1 MVLRLQ
7 NLILEMVAKGETIES
22 TADRLCREVEGLQPD
37 VICSVLS
44 VDRSGLLHPLAAPSL
59 PQTYSAALDGIS
71 IGPNVG
77 SCGSAA
83 YLRTPVAVIDIERD
97 PRWENFKGL
106 ALPLGLKACWSSPIC
121 NAKGDVLG
129 TFAFYYREQ
138 RGPTEFEQEVVA
150 TCVHLCAL
158 ALERH
163 ERVVERERQA
173 NIDTLTGLGNRACF
187 NQALAAL
194 PCTTPGAWALLVIDL
209 DNLKTVNDTFG
220 HHVGDLLIQ
229 QAASRMAAA
238 AAPDGVF
245 RLGGDEFAVIVQN
258 PEALREI
265 ETTANALI
273 EAIVVPAECDGHLI
287 HPKAT
292 VGGAVLSREDHI
304 AESVRQNADFA
315 LYHAKE
321 TGRGGF
327 VRYWPG
333 IGTAITH
340 RLKAIQRVGAA
351 LKEDRIDAYYQP
363 IVRLDTREIVG
374 MEALCRL
381 SEDDG
386 IISAADFCEATSDA
400 HIAFGITERMLARV
414 VGDMRV
420 WLDMGLPLARVS
432 LNVSSSDFYR
442 GKLDEQLTAAFAREN
457 VSLEHLM
464 LEVTEDVCI
473 GQRDDVAA
481 RQIKA
486 MRAKGLLVALD
497 DFGTG
502 FASLTH
508 LLTFPVDMIKIDKS
522 FINRLAPGN
531 PSSAIVRGLL
541 DIAREMN
548 ISVVAEGVETEVQ
561 AAQLRALGCSLGQGF
576 LFSRAVD
583 RDAFTQ
589 MLRQDLISL
598 RRAM

>member
-59 PQTYSAALDGIS
+59 PQAYSAALDGIS

-333 IGTAITH
+333 IGTAITQ

>member
-59 PQTYSAALDGIS
+59 PQAYSAALDGIS

-121 NAKGDVLG
+121 NAKGDVIG

-386 IISAADFCEATSDA
+386 GISAADFCEATSDA

>member
-59 PQTYSAALDGIS
+59 PQAYSAALDGIS

-442 GKLDEQLTAAFAREN
+442 GKLDEQLTSAFAREN

-548 ISVVAEGVETEVQ
+548 ISVVAVSVETEVQ

>member
-59 PQTYSAALDGIS
+59 PQAYSAALDGIS

-351 LKEDRIDAYYQP
+351 LKENRIDAYYQP

>member
-59 PQTYSAALDGIS
+59 PQAYSAALDGIS

-187 NQALAAL
+187 NQALAAV

-442 GKLDEQLTAAFAREN
+442 GKLDEQLTSAFAREN

>member
-121 NAKGDVLG
+121 NAKGDVIG

>member
-1 MVLRLQ
+1 MLRLQ

-22 TADRLCREVEGLQPD
+22 TADRLCREVEALQPG

-44 VDRSGLLHPLAAPSL
+44 VDKSGLIHPLAAPSL
-59 PQTYSAALDGIS
+59 PETYSAALDGIP

-83 YLRTPVAVIDIERD
+83 YLRTPVAVVDIERD
-97 PRWENFKGL
+97 PRWECFKEL
-106 ALPLGLKACWSSPIC
+106 ALPIGLKACWSSPIC
-121 NAKGDVLG
+121 NAAGDVLG
-129 TFAFYYREQ
+129 TFAFYYQEP
-138 RGPTEFEQEVVA
+138 RGPNQFEQQMVA

-173 NIDTLTGLGNRACF
+173 NVDPLTGLGNRACF
-187 NQALAAL
+187 NKALAAL
-194 PCTTPGAWALLVIDL
+194 PCASPGAWALLLVDL

-220 HHVGDLLIQ
+220 HHVGDLLIH
-229 QAASRMAAA
+229 QAACRIATAAT
-238 AAPDGVF
+238 PDGVF
-245 RLGGDEFAVIVQN
+245 RLGGDEFAVIVQSPN
-258 PEALREI
+258 ALRDI
-265 ETTANALI
+265 EQAATVII
-273 EAIVVPAECDGHLI
+273 EAIAAPTECDGHLI

-292 VGGAVLSREDHI
+292 IGGAVLSRDDHI
-304 AESVRQNADFA
+304 PESVRQNADFA

-374 MEALCRL
+374 AEALCRL
-381 SEDDG
+381 TEDG
-386 IISAADFCEATSDA
+386 AVILAEDFCDATSDA
-400 HIAFGITERMLARV
+400 HIASGITERMLSRV
-414 VGDMRV
+414 VSDMRA
-420 WLDMGLPLARVS
+420 WSEMGIPLPRIS
-432 LNVSSSDFYR
+432 LNVSSSDFYL
-442 GKLDEQLTAAFAREN
+442 GKLYEQLTAAFADERI
-457 VSLEHLM
+457 SLEHLV
-464 LEVTEDVCI
+464 LEVTEDICI
-473 GQRDDVAA
+473 GQRDYSAA

-522 FINRLAPGN
+522 FIDRLSPGSA
-531 PSSAIVRGLL
+531 SSAIVKGLL
-541 DIAREMN
+541 DIAREMR
-548 ISVVAEGVETEVQ
+548 ISVVAEGVETEMQ
-561 AAQLRALGCSLGQGF
+561 AAQLRSLGCPLGQGF

-583 RDAFTQ
+583 RDSFAH
-589 MLRQDLISL
+589 MLQPGMIRVEQAA
-598 RRAM
+598 R

>member
-59 PQTYSAALDGIS
+59 PQAYSAALDGIS

-121 NAKGDVLG
+121 NAKGDVIG

-442 GKLDEQLTAAFAREN
+442 GKLDEQLTSAFAREN

>member
-1 MVLRLQ
+1 MAACDPCCDRPRLWFQFRRRVFLRCCWQGCLRL
-7 NLILEMVAKGETIES
+7 
-22 TADRLCREVEGLQPD
+22 
-37 VICSVLS
+37 
-44 VDRSGLLHPLAAPSL
+44 
-59 PQTYSAALDGIS
+59 
-71 IGPNVG
+71 
-77 SCGSAA
+77 
-83 YLRTPVAVIDIERD
+83 
-97 PRWENFKGL
+97 
-106 ALPLGLKACWSSPIC
+106 
-121 NAKGDVLG
+121 
-129 TFAFYYREQ
+129 FA
-138 RGPTEFEQEVVA
+138 
-150 TCVHLCAL
+150 
-158 ALERH
+158 
-163 ERVVERERQA
+163 
-173 NIDTLTGLGNRACF
+173 IGLGYGRSARIGDDGCGF
-187 NQALAAL
+187 TLA
-194 PCTTPGAWALLVIDL
+194 IDP
-209 DNLKTVNDTFG
+209 
-220 HHVGDLLIQ
+220 
-229 QAASRMAAA
+229 
-238 AAPDGVF
+238 PDAV
-245 RLGGDEFAVIVQN
+245 LVIVQN

-442 GKLDEQLTAAFAREN
+442 GKLDEQLTSAFAREN

>member
-59 PQTYSAALDGIS
+59 PQAYSAALDGIS

-381 SEDDG
+381 SEGDG

-548 ISVVAEGVETEVQ
+548 ILVVAEGVETEVQ

-589 MLRQDLISL
+589 MLRQDLTSL

>member
-59 PQTYSAALDGIS
+59 PQAYSAALDGIS

>member
-1 MVLRLQ
+1 
-7 NLILEMVAKGETIES
+7 
-22 TADRLCREVEGLQPD
+22 
-37 VICSVLS
+37 
-44 VDRSGLLHPLAAPSL
+44 
-59 PQTYSAALDGIS
+59 
-71 IGPNVG
+71 
-77 SCGSAA
+77 
-83 YLRTPVAVIDIERD
+83 
-97 PRWENFKGL
+97 
-106 ALPLGLKACWSSPIC
+106 
-121 NAKGDVLG
+121 
-129 TFAFYYREQ
+129 
-138 RGPTEFEQEVVA
+138 
-150 TCVHLCAL
+150 
-158 ALERH
+158 
-163 ERVVERERQA
+163 
-173 NIDTLTGLGNRACF
+173 
-187 NQALAAL
+187 
-194 PCTTPGAWALLVIDL
+194 
-209 DNLKTVNDTFG
+209 
-220 HHVGDLLIQ
+220 
-229 QAASRMAAA
+229 
-238 AAPDGVF
+238 
-245 RLGGDEFAVIVQN
+245 
-258 PEALREI
+258 
-265 ETTANALI
+265 
-273 EAIVVPAECDGHLI
+273 
-287 HPKAT
+287 
-292 VGGAVLSREDHI
+292 
-304 AESVRQNADFA
+304 
-315 LYHAKE
+315 
-321 TGRGGF
+321 
-327 VRYWPG
+327 
-333 IGTAITH
+333 
-340 RLKAIQRVGAA
+340 
-351 LKEDRIDAYYQP
+351 
-363 IVRLDTREIVG
+363 
-374 MEALCRL
+374 
-381 SEDDG
+381 
-386 IISAADFCEATSDA
+386 
-400 HIAFGITERMLARV
+400 MLARV

-442 GKLDEQLTAAFAREN
+442 GKLDEQLTSAFAREN

>member
-59 PQTYSAALDGIS
+59 PQAYSAALDGIS

-442 GKLDEQLTAAFAREN
+442 GKLDEQLTSAFAREN

-598 RRAM
+598 RRAI